1 MEQLNKFVERIE
13 TTLLKGVR
21 LESENPYDPVVVK
34 HTPTGWSCIGA
45 GNYAAVFAY
54 QGNEEW
60 VVKIYARE
68 QEGLKKEAK
77 VYRKLGGHPAY
88 SELIYQG
95 EQYLVLKRLRG
106 ITLYEA
112 VHKGI
117 QIHESTIHDVNEA
130 LQYARERGL
139 TPCDIHGKNV
149 MMNEGKGYVVDIS
162 DFYKPGE
169 DEKWN
174 DLVKA
179 YYKFYKPFFY
189 KYSIPIPDFV
199 LDAIRHSYR
208 FYRKWRKKRKQ
219 VQLYKG

>member
-13 TTLLKGVR
+13 TTLLQGVR
-21 LESENPYDPVVVK
+21 LESESPYDPVVVK
-34 HTPTGWSCIGA
+34 HTPTGWRCIGA

-54 QGNEEW
+54 QGNDDW
-60 VVKIYARE
+60 VVKIYARA

-77 VYRKLGGHPAY
+77 VYRKLGGHPSY

-95 EQYLVLKRLRG
+95 EQYLVLKRLKG

-117 QIHESTIHDVNEA
+117 QIPESIIRDVNEA

-149 MMNEGKGYVVDIS
+149 MMNDGKGYVVDIS

-174 DLVKA
+174 DLMKA
-179 YYKFYKPFFY
+179 YYKFYKPFLY
-189 KYSIPIPDFV
+189 KYPIPIPYFV

-208 FYRKWRKKRKQ
+208 FYQKWRKKRKQ